1 MTNFFV
7 DQLFSGFLL
16 AAFPIA
22 ILAGLISF
30 ISPCVLPLVP
40 GYLSFAAGYSQAKGR
55 VFLGSLLFVMGFS
68 VLFISYGALFG
79 GIGSQISSHEEIIT
93 RVLGVLTIFLGL
105 IFMGRFP
112 MAPTF
117 SPKISTNGG
126 LIGAPLLGFLFGIG
140 WTPCIGPALATVQTL
155 AFQESSAAR
164 GAILSFGYCI
174 GLGAPFIASGLYLD
188 KFIFSSTSTSS
199 ASGRTRTPAADVW
212 IRPWLSVS
220 GTRCTRCT
228 PPSNFKRAY
237 GVVPGSGVPFD
248 LIAIEISL

>member
-40 GYLSFAAGYSQAKGR
+40 GYLSFAAGYSKAKGR
-55 VFLGSLLFVMGFS
+55 VFLGSILFVLGFS
-68 VLFISYGALFG
+68 ILFISYGALFG
-79 GIGSQISSHEEIIT
+79 GIGARISTNEEVIT
-93 RVLGVLTIFLGL
+93 RVLGVFTILLGL
-105 IFMGRFP
+105 LFMGRFP

-117 SPKISTNGG
+117 SPKMSTNGG

-140 WTPCIGPALATVQTL
+140 STPCIGPALATVQTL

-188 KFIFSSTSTSS
+188 KS
-199 ASGRTRTPAADVW
+199 ARLRKFLT
-212 IRPWLSVS
+212 
-220 GTRCTRCT
+220 
-228 PPSNFKRAY
+228 KR
-237 GVVPGSGVPFD
+237 GD
-248 LIAIEISL
+248 LISKVGGIFLILIGIAQLLGLWTDLMASLRSLISDFAPVI

>member
-1 MTNFFV
+1 MIDFFV
-7 DQLFSGFLL
+7 DQLLSGFLL
-16 AAFPIA
+16 VAFPIA

-30 ISPCVLPLVP
+30 LSPCVLPLVP
-40 GYLSFAAGYSQAKGR
+40 GYLSFAAGYSKAKGR
-55 VFLGSLLFVMGFS
+55 VFLGSILFVLGFS

-79 GIGSQISSHEEIIT
+79 GIGARISTNDEAIT
-93 RVLGVLTIFLGL
+93 RVLGVITILLGL
-105 IFMGRFP
+105 IFMGSFP
-112 MAPTF
+112 MMRTF

-188 KFIFSSTSTSS
+188 KSERLRKYLTKRGDLISK
-199 ASGRTRTPAADVW
+199 SGGVLLILIGIAQVLGLWTDLMISMRSL
-212 IRPWLSVS
+212 I
-220 GTRCTRCT
+220 
-228 PPSNFKRAY
+228 SNFAP
-237 GVVPGSGVPFD
+237 V
-248 LIAIEISL
+248 I

>member
-1 MTNFFV
+1 MTDFFV

-22 ILAGLISF
+22 IIAGLISF
-30 ISPCVLPLVP
+30 LSPCVLPLVP
-40 GYLSFAAGYSQAKGR
+40 GYLSFAAGYSKAKGR
-55 VFLGSLLFVMGFS
+55 VFLGSILFVLGFS

-79 GIGSQISSHEEIIT
+79 GIGAHISTNEEAIT
-93 RVLGVLTIFLGL
+93 RFLGVITIFLGL

-112 MAPTF
+112 MMPTL

-188 KFIFSSTSTSS
+188 KSERLRKFLT
-199 ASGRTRTPAADVW
+199 
-212 IRPWLSVS
+212 
-220 GTRCTRCT
+220 
-228 PPSNFKRAY
+228 KR
-237 GVVPGSGVPFD
+237 GD
-248 LIAIEISL
+248 LITKIGGTLLILIGIAQLLGLCTDLMASLRSLITDFAPVI

>member
-1 MTNFFV
+1 MTSFFV
-7 DQLFSGFLL
+7 DQLFSGYLL

-40 GYLSFAAGYSQAKGR
+40 GYLSFAAGYSNAKGR
-55 VFLGSLLFVMGFS
+55 VFLGSLLFVFGFS
-68 VLFISYGALFG
+68 ALFISDGALFG
-79 GIGSQISSHEEIIT
+79 GIGSQISSHEEVIT

-117 SPKISTNGG
+117 SPKMSTTGG

-188 KFIFSSTSTSS
+188 KS
-199 ASGRTRTPAADVW
+199 ARLRKFLT
-212 IRPWLSVS
+212 
-220 GTRCTRCT
+220 
-228 PPSNFKRAY
+228 KR
-237 GVVPGSGVPFD
+237 GD
-248 LIAIEISL
+248 LISRMGGVLLILIGIAQLLGIWTDLMASLRSLISDFAPVI